1 MHRLKTDELSA
12 LVQDLPRWRVDPDGK
27 AIRSDLMFADF
38 KAAFAF
44 MAGVAAEADR
54 IDHHP
59 EWFNVY
65 NRVQIRLTT
74 HDADAVTEKD
84 VALARFIET
93 TALAHGVKPQPLL
106 APAQ

>member
-1 MHRLKTDELSA
+1 MHKLTEDELLA
-12 LVQDLPRWRVDPDGK
+12 LTQDYPHWKIDPDGK
-27 AIRSDLMFADF
+27 AIRADFTFADF

-44 MAGVAAEADR
+44 MASVAAEADR

-74 HDADAVTEKD
+74 HDADAVTERD
-84 VALARFIET
+84 QALARFIEQ
-93 TALAHGVKPQPLL
+93 AAQAGGVQPARILA
-106 APAQ
+106 